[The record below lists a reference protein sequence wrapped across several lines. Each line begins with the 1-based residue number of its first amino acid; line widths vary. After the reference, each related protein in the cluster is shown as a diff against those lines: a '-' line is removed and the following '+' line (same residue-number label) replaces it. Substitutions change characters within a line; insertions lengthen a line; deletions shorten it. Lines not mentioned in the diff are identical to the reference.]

1 MKKSFLSMIVLVTLA
16 LLLLSAAA
24 SRAREGRSALEP
36 VCFVEDG
43 CRPQECGIRNC
54 GMIDRGCGLGTVSCG
69 ECSESQSCDDGIC
82 RLDGTGH
89 QCPCGGSWPSAC
101 EACPPPG
108 AGNSSAPALSQ
119 HLPPS

>member
-1 MKKSFLSMIVLVTLA
+1 MKKSFLSMMVLVTLA

-24 SRAREGRSALEP
+24 SRASEGRPALKP

-54 GMIDRGCGLGTVSCG
+54 GMIDRGCGLGTMSCG
-69 ECSESQSCDDGIC
+69 ECSENQSCDDGIC
-82 RLDGTGH
+82 RLSDAVH

-108 AGNSSAPALSQ
+108 SKLDRTGKVSEKN
-119 HLPPS
+119 